1 MSDDQCADGSARTDD
16 QCADG
21 SARTDDQCA
30 DGFARTDDQCADGFA
45 RTDDQCAD
53 GFAGTVVIDGYL
65 CRDLHWLAGAVEGFA
80 RSGELEAIANLVR
93 FANPHLSA
101 DGLAEVA
108 GQLALALRQAA
119 RAAL

>member
-1 MSDDQCADGSARTDD
+1 MSNELF
-16 QCADG
+16 
-21 SARTDDQCA
+21 A
-30 DGFARTDDQCADGFA
+30 DGFAEK
-45 RTDDQCAD
+45 
-53 GFAGTVVIDGYL
+53 VVIDGYVGK
-65 CRDLHWLAGAVEGFA
+65 DLHWLAGAVESFA
-80 RSGELEAIANLVR
+80 RYGEPECVAELVK